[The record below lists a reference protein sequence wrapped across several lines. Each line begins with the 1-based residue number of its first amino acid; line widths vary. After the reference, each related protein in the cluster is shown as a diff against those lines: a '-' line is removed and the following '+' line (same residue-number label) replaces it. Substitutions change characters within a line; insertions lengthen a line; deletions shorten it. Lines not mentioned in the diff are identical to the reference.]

1 MLESPP
7 TLTFRRLSETFR
19 GRELF
24 QDKTWRL
31 SPAAFALDS
40 AAVEE
45 LRRIGEAAF
54 EFHRAV
60 EQLYQRSVSGRNL
73 LRNRTLKASW
83 VAEYYDRGKPEAL
96 VAFNRSK
103 RLRGR
108 LPPVFRPDLLLTE
121 EGFALTEFDS
131 VPGGIGLTA
140 FLNRLYEEVDT
151 SVIGRD
157 DAMIRGFEDAVIP
170 PGESGLRPLAAI
182 VVSDEAA
189 VYRPELEWLA
199 EQLRERGRR
208 VFCLRPEEL
217 IPLGGGIFF
226 DVDGTPEK
234 IDVIYRFFELYDL
247 KNISTASFLVEA
259 VEHGEVTVTPPMKTI
274 FEEKLS
280 MALFHHH
287 RLQEYW
293 RETLSRGARAVLEK
307 LIPRTWIIDPRPL
320 PPGAVHVGPE
330 VGGRMMS
337 DWRELGEASQRE
349 RDLIIK
355 ISGFH
360 ESAEGARSV
369 IYGRDVSREE
379 WQAGIDA
386 AIADSEEHVFIAQ
399 DYRKPILWKHPVY
412 DENGEAREMNGRVRL
427 CPYYFVRDTGTELA
441 GVLATFC
448 PADKKIIH
456 GMRDAA
462 MVPCREKV

>member
-1 MLESPP
+1 
-7 TLTFRRLSETFR
+7 
-19 GRELF
+19 
-24 QDKTWRL
+24 
-31 SPAAFALDS
+31 
-40 AAVEE
+40 
-45 LRRIGEAAF
+45 
-54 EFHRAV
+54 
-60 EQLYQRSVSGRNL
+60 
-73 LRNRTLKASW
+73 KASW

-259 VEHGEVTVTPPMKTI
+259 
-274 FEEKLS
+274 
-280 MALFHHH
+280 
-287 RLQEYW
+287 
-293 RETLSRGARAVLEK
+293 
-307 LIPRTWIIDPRPL
+307 
-320 PPGAVHVGPE
+320 
-330 VGGRMMS
+330 
-337 DWRELGEASQRE
+337 
-349 RDLIIK
+349 
-355 ISGFH
+355 
-360 ESAEGARSV
+360 
-369 IYGRDVSREE
+369 
-379 WQAGIDA
+379 
-386 AIADSEEHVFIAQ
+386 
-399 DYRKPILWKHPVY
+399 
-412 DENGEAREMNGRVRL
+412 
-427 CPYYFVRDTGTELA
+427 
-441 GVLATFC
+441 
-448 PADKKIIH
+448 
-456 GMRDAA
+456 
-462 MVPCREKV
+462 

>member
-73 LRNRTLKASW
+73 LRNRTLKAGW
-83 VAEYYDRGKPEAL
+83 VAEYYDRGKPEEL

-217 IPLGGGIFF
+217 IPLGGY
-226 DVDGTPEK
+226 TPGM
-234 IDVIYRFFELYDL
+234 D
-247 KNISTASFLVEA
+247 A
-259 VEHGEVTVTPPMKTI
+259 KT
-274 FEEKLS
+274 
-280 MALFHHH
+280 
-287 RLQEYW
+287 
-293 RETLSRGARAVLEK
+293 
-307 LIPRTWIIDPRPL
+307 D
-320 PPGAVHVGPE
+320 
-330 VGGRMMS
+330 
-337 DWRELGEASQRE
+337 
-349 RDLIIK
+349 
-355 ISGFH
+355 
-360 ESAEGARSV
+360 RSV
-369 IYGRDVSREE
+369 QLAPAIERFLRQEVSSG
-379 WQAGIDA
+379 A
-386 AIADSEEHVFIAQ
+386 
-399 DYRKPILWKHPVY
+399 
-412 DENGEAREMNGRVRL
+412 
-427 CPYYFVRDTGTELA
+427 ELA
-441 GVLATFC
+441 QSIGILQSIV
-448 PADKKIIH
+448 K
-456 GMRDAA
+456 
-462 MVPCREKV
+462 